1 MNSGIEVRPAEAGD
15 WAAVADIVNFY
26 IDTTTVNF
34 RTERQTA
41 QEWADDWS
49 RSRDRYPWLV
59 AVVDGEVA
67 GLAYAGQWKAR
78 AAYDWCAEVTG
89 YVADGRRGQRVG
101 HALYRALLATLDA
114 QGYRTMI
121 GVIGLP
127 NEPSAR
133 FHEAFGFRHTG
144 TLQGVG
150 YKQGRWCDIGFWQ
163 RTSVATDAPPG
174 EIRPFATV
182 WPQVGAT
189 LSEDGPA
196 RS

>member
-1 MNSGIEVRPAEAGD
+1 MRHHLMPPAVVEVRPAAAGD
-15 WAAVADIVNFY
+15 WAAVAELVNFY
-26 IDTTTVNF
+26 IATTTVNF
-34 RTERQTA
+34 RTEPQTP
-41 QEWADDWS
+41 QVWAEDWA
-49 RSRDRYPWLV
+49 RGRDRHPWLV

-67 GLAYAGQWKAR
+67 GIAYAGQWKAR

-114 QGYRTMI
+114 QGYRTVI

-133 FHEAFGFRHTG
+133 FHEAFGFQHTG
-144 TLQGVG
+144 TLRGVG

-163 RTSVATDAPPG
+163 RAAATDAPPG
-174 EIRPFATV
+174 EIRPFAAV
-182 WPQVGAT
+182 WPQVRAA
-189 LSEDGPA
+189 LDG
-196 RS
+196 S